1 MKADEVP
8 SATPTDGAPTL
19 LVTKYA
25 SGMQESSVSYLVLSM
40 IKLIP
45 MQKEIY
51 LQFCS

>member
-8 SATPTDGAPTL
+8 GATPDGAPTL